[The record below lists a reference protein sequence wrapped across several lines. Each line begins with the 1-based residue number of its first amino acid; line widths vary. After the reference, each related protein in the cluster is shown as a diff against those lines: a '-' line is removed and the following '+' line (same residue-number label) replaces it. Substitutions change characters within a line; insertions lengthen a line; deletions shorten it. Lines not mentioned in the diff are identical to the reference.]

1 MDKEIEIKF
10 KQKKINHVFH
20 YTKRYDWLQKI
31 LKTGFAPSY
40 CYERINDSEFFIP
53 MISFCNIPLK
63 DVDNY
68 MRYGKYGIGMSME
81 WAVRNNISPV
91 IYIHDQTP
99 FRDFYL
105 LFSNLGKFNINHDL
119 KNMTVQVVQFLKYWK
134 TKHKGNDITTYHER
148 EWIYIPILEE
158 EKKIIQNVDP
168 EFQDYMKKDKMKKPH
183 FPKKILKI
191 EQISDLRYITVTK
204 DEQRH
209 EILKLLYVR
218 FTMGKVTN
226 PIAEEK
232 LLILT
237 ADQLHIDF

>member
-40 CYERINDSEFFIP
+40 CYERISDSEFFIP

-99 FRDFYL
+99 FREFYHM
-105 LFSNLGKFNINHDL
+105 FSNFNKFNINPDF
-119 KNMTVQVVQFLKYWK
+119 KNMTVQVVQFLKNWK
-134 TKHKGNDITTYHER
+134 TKHKGNDIITYHER
-148 EWIYIPILEE
+148 EWRYIPVLEDD
-158 EKKIIQNVDP
+158 KKIIQNTDP
-168 EFQDYMKKDKMKKPH
+168 EFNDYMEKDKMKKPH

-204 DEQRH
+204 DKQRH
-209 EILKLLYVR
+209 EILELLYDR
-218 FTMGKVTN
+218 FTTEKVTN
-226 PIAEEK
+226 AIAEGK

-237 ADQLHIDF
+237 ADQLHNDF